1 MPSTFKSPL
10 FLSTLGLILGL
21 TGYFIFL
28 TDDPVDYNAEI
39 KPIINQKCISC
50 HGGVKKKGGFS
61 LLFREEALAPTAS
74 GKPAII
80 PGDAK
85 NSDMIMRL
93 HHKDPE
99 ERMPYKEKPLS
110 KEEIALLTRWID
122 EGA

>member
-1 MPSTFKSPL
+1 MKAKIKSPL
-10 FLSTLGLILGL
+10 FLTILGL
-21 TGYFIFL
+21 TLGLTGCYFFL

-85 NSDMIMRL
+85 NSDMILRL
-93 HHKDPE
+93 HHKDLE
-99 ERMPYKEKPLS
+99 VKHLKNNLVSHFHS
-110 KEEIALLTRWID
+110 KH
-122 EGA
+122 